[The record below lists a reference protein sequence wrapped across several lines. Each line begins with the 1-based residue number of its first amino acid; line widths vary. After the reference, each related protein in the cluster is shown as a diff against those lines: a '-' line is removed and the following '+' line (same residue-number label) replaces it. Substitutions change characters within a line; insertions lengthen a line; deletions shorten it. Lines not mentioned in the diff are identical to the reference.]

1 MAETM
6 QVRSALISVYH
17 KEGIEA
23 WLRELQSRKVT
34 IYSTGGT
41 CDYIRSLGFDAIAVE
56 KVTDYPSVFGGRVK
70 TLHPK
75 IMGGILF
82 RRDVETDLAEASR
95 YEIPSIDLVIV
106 DLYPFA
112 ETLAT
117 TDKQEEIIEKIDIG
131 GISLIR
137 AAAKNF
143 AHVAIV
149 PSSDDY
155 AQVLEWFKD
164 GNGSFSFEQRQY
176 LAARAFAVSSAYD
189 STIFNYFSSQTGVPG
204 LRISIDEH
212 TPLRYGENPHQK
224 GWFYG
229 DPHRVFEQ
237 LHGKEIS
244 YNNFLDIDAA
254 LGLINE
260 FEETTVAII
269 KHNNACGC
277 ASGSTVKEA
286 WEKALAGDPV
296 SAFGGVIVSNEM
308 IDEEAANLID
318 TLFFEIIMAPGYEK
332 KALEILKTRKNRII
346 LQVRS
351 WQPYGQLY
359 RSAAGGLLV
368 QDRDQAEEDPSTWEV
383 KTLKAPTT
391 AETDDLVFANR
402 VVKHLKSNA
411 IAIAKNKQLL
421 GAGAGQT
428 SRVDA
433 LKHAIDKAQAFGFNL
448 KGAVLASDAF
458 FPFADSVQLA
468 HEAGITA
475 IVQPGGSVRDND
487 SIDYCNQNG
496 LAMLFTGIRHFKH

>member
-1 MAETM
+1 MAETT

-17 KEGIEA
+17 KEGLEA

-41 CDYIRSLGFDAIAVE
+41 YDYIRSLGIDAIPVE

-82 RRDVETDLAEASR
+82 RRDAETDLAEAAR
-95 YEIPSIDLVIV
+95 YGIPPIDLVII
-106 DLYPFA
+106 DLYPFSQ
-112 ETLAT
+112 TLAI
-117 TDKQEEIIEKIDIG
+117 TDNQDEIIEKIDIG

-137 AAAKNF
+137 GAAKNF

-155 AQVLEWFKD
+155 ALALEWFKD
-164 GNGSFSFEQRQY
+164 GNGSFSSEQRQY

-212 TPLRYGENPHQK
+212 TQLRYGENPHQK

-229 DPHRVFEQ
+229 DPHKVFEQ

-296 SAFGGVIVSNEM
+296 SAFGGVIVSNEI
-308 IDEEAANLID
+308 IDEEAANLIT
-318 TLFFEIIMAPGYEK
+318 TLFFEIIMAPGYK
-332 KALEILKTRKNRII
+332 KKGLEILKSRKNRII
-346 LQVRS
+346 LQLRS
-351 WQPYGQLY
+351 WQPHGQLY
-359 RSAAGGLLV
+359 RSAVGGLLV

-383 KTLKAPTT
+383 KTQKAPTA

-433 LKHAIDKAQAFGFNL
+433 IRHAIDKAQAFGFNL

-475 IVQPGGSVRDND
+475 IVQPGGSIRDSD

-496 LAMLFTGIRHFKH
+496 LAMLFTDIRHFKH